1 MDQVWKPVE
10 VILPGPPAAFP
21 TTPWAPG
28 HSGSLRRATTARG
41 RPIGRRRMRARS
53 GGGAVVSGWRRSGI
67 RFGGYERALMHYA
80 ILWAPYGE
88 PPPDETLP
96 IFGILSYELPE
107 RIREIALQDQ
117 ARRVIVCGGE
127 VPASAL
133 GIQRFDGSLPSRPD
147 NVQRFP
153 D

>member
-1 MDQVWKPVE
+1 
-10 VILPGPPAAFP
+10 
-21 TTPWAPG
+21 
-28 HSGSLRRATTARG
+28 
-41 RPIGRRRMRARS
+41 MRARS

-80 ILWAPYGE
+80 ILWAPYGGR
-88 PPPDETLP
+88 PPDETLP

-133 GIQRFDGSLPSRPD
+133 GIQRFDGFLPSRPD
-147 NVQRFP
+147 KVLRFRTEP
-153 D
+153 VMRVCPASCACHWASVPGRTAGRLHRGLAAEKPGHGVHGSEF